1 MRLGGLGLES
11 GMSKGSMGNRAL
23 TITYTIL
30 GFLIIMI
37 VSCAPNPYSNDSCPY
52 INIRWG

>member
-37 VSCAPNPYSNDSCPY
+37 VSCAPKPLFE
-52 INIRWG
+52 